1 MAARAR
7 RNSPAVL
14 AGLTLV
20 VVLLFGIWWG
30 AHPSDLPGF
39 LRDSVGSGEV
49 SPVLGESVQQVI
61 DDYYRPVKRSDLID
75 GAVNGIVASL
85 HDRFSNYL
93 TPREYHD
100 FITSAAQQFSGV
112 GTNVVGSRR
121 GLLIV
126 EVFDSSPAARAGIV
140 AGDTITAAGGVSLAG
155 RSEAAASALV
165 KGPAGT
171 PVVLRILHAG
181 HLRNVSVV
189 RAEVSVP
196 VVASSLRTVAGRKVA
211 DVALATFSAGA
222 HGEVRAA
229 LDKLL
234 GRGARAVVLDLRHN
248 GGGLVEEARLVAS
261 IFLADGP
268 VVTTRGRT
276 QPTVTLT
283 AAGNAISGT
292 IPVAVLVDRETASA
306 AEIVAGA
313 LQDRHRA
320 TIVGTHTFGKGV
332 FQEVRPLS
340 NGGALDI
347 TVGQYFL
354 PSGRNLGGPG
364 VTEGAGIKPDVAA
377 SAPLTAR
384 SDQALATALRVVAAK
399 LR

>member
-1 MAARAR
+1 MVARAR
-7 RNSPAVL
+7 RSSVAAL
-14 AGLTLV
+14 AGLVIV
-20 VVLLFGIWWG
+20 VVLLFGVWWG
-30 AHPSDLPGF
+30 SHPSNLPGF
-39 LRDSVGSGEV
+39 LRDSVGGGSADQ
-49 SPVLGESVQQVI
+49 VLDDSVQQVL
-61 DDYYRPVKRSDLID
+61 DGYYVRLKRSDLID
-75 GAVNGIVASL
+75 GAINGVIASL

-93 TPREYHD
+93 TPQEYHD
-100 FITSAAQQFSGV
+100 FVTSAAQQFSGV
-112 GTNVVGSRR
+112 GTNVVGSKR
-121 GLLIV
+121 GLLVV

-140 AGDTITAAGGVSLAG
+140 AGDTIIGAGGVSLAG

-165 KGPAGT
+165 KGRAGT
-171 PVVLRILHAG
+171 PVVLRILHHGRA
-181 HLRNVSVV
+181 RNVTVV

-196 VVASSLRTVAGRKVA
+196 VVASKLRTVGGKKVA
-211 DVALATFSAGA
+211 YVALATFSAGA

-234 GRGARAVVLDLRHN
+234 GQGARAVVLDLRHN

-268 VVTTRGRT
+268 IVTTRGRT
-276 QPTVTLT
+276 QPTITLT
-283 AAGNAISGT
+283 AAGDAIPQT
-292 IPVAVLVDRETASA
+292 IPVDVLVDRDTASA

-347 TVGQYFL
+347 TAGEYFL
-354 PSGRNLGGPG
+354 PSGRNLGGG
-364 VTEGAGIKPDVAA
+364 GIKEGAGITPDITAA
-377 SAPLTAR
+377 APPTVHG
-384 SDQALATALRVVAAK
+384 DPALDTALRTVAAK